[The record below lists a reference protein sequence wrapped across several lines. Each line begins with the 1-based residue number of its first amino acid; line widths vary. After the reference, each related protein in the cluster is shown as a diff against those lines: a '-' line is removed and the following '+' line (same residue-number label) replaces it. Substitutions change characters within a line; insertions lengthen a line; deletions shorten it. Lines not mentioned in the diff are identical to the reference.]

1 MKFNISQVKKI
12 IKEEVD
18 KLLKEKGD
26 VLSLSDYFG
35 VEDFTAD
42 DARELKSI
50 SSRIKQDVTD
60 EHELRAI
67 NTIEKVVDELAS
79 RSTGSDEV
87 ESGDEELLAAGKIN
101 EIDEED
107 LSILEKEEDSS
118 SVEEDNL
125 EDYRRIIRLE
135 DEIKILEDILF
146 MEVQEIVGFFFE
158 E

>member
-107 LSILEKEEDSS
+107 ELDSEKEP
-118 SVEEDNL
+118 L
-125 EDYRRIIRLE
+125 LIRKPPLRWKTYKSITIR
-135 DEIKILEDILF
+135 EIGIYMYLTTKARSE
-146 MEVQEIVGFFFE
+146 
-158 E
+158 